1 MATVEQLDW
10 LNASREARQLL
21 YRHTKRLIDGSS
33 LTWRRLFREALDL
46 SGEPGTGYE
55 DNFRAGRIARSR
67 AARLYG
73 WLRSNYPDVAD
84 ALDLELTG
92 ADPWEEFLSRH
103 AQSGGI
109 EIVLLNEGD
118 ANLVALARTDVDPL
132 PRIRLGH
139 LFCLR
144 LSNAEPG
151 VAIAL
156 QSVGT
161 DWHLLPLSET
171 CAAAPVQA
179 GDCWLPAAA
188 DGTPEPL
195 KEDHDIGRH
204 RFAIF
209 IGDREEIDP
218 IANGLPID
226 RALRPSDIAAIIRTF
241 DHATN
246 PWRLIRLDAHFVS

>member
-1 MATVEQLDW
+1 VATVEQLDW

-46 SGEPGTGYE
+46 SSEPGTGYE

-73 WLRSNYPDVAD
+73 WLRSNHPDVAD
-84 ALDLELTG
+84 ALDRELTG
-92 ADPWEEFLSRH
+92 ADPWDEFLSRH
-103 AQSGGI
+103 AQSSGI
-109 EIVLLNEGD
+109 EIVLLNEN
-118 ANLVALARTDVDPL
+118 AASLVALARTDVDPM

-139 LFCLR
+139 PFCFR
-144 LSNAEPG
+144 LINGEAG

-161 DWHLLPLSET
+161 DWHVLPLSEP

-188 DGTPEPL
+188 DGTAEPL

-209 IGDREEIDP
+209 IGDPEEIAP
-218 IANGLPID
+218 IADGLPID
-226 RALRPSDIAAIIRTF
+226 RALRTSDTAAIVQAF

-246 PWRLIRLDAHFVS
+246 PWRLLRLDAHFVS